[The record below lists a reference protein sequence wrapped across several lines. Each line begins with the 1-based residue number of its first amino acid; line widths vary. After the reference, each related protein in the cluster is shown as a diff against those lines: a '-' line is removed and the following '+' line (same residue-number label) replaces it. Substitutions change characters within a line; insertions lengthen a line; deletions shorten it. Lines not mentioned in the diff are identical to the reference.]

1 MSEIDTEQLRKTELD
16 ILDAIDC
23 FCKENGIKYWLDKG
37 TLLGAVRHKGY
48 IPWDD
53 DIDIG
58 LLREDYDKFAES
70 FKTDGRFKFISLS
83 NEPNIYCPY
92 GKVVD
97 TSTLLVEDNKYL
109 LSVNIDVIVYDKAP
123 GDKPLCDKMFDTRD
137 RLRTLWSLRN
147 QDNGSLPHGV
157 TGIIKKLRRAVL
169 RLKPAVYYLKKM
181 VGNAKKFSDKKTNKV
196 GNFLEYGRCVVD
208 SSVFSETIPASF
220 EGRTY
225 PIPKGYDKLLTAY
238 YGDYMKP
245 PEKAK
250 QVTHHSFVAY
260 KTEDK
265 NEIETKNLCVFE
277 YVKDLI

>member
-1 MSEIDTEQLRKTELD
+1 MSEIDVEQLRKVQLD

-23 FCKENGIKYWLDKG
+23 FCKENSIKYWLDKG

-58 LLREDYDKFAES
+58 LLREDYEKFAES

-109 LSVNIDVIVYDKAP
+109 LSVNIDVNAYDKAP

-137 RLRTLWSLRN
+137 RLRTLWNLRN
-147 QDNGSLPHGV
+147 EDNGSLPLGV
-157 TGIIKKLRRAVL
+157 KGFIKKLRRAVL
-169 RLKPAVYYLKKM
+169 RLKPADYYLKKM
-181 VGNAKKFSDKKTNKV
+181 IENAERYSTAKTSKV
-196 GNFLEYGRCVVD
+196 GNFLEYGRCVVE
-208 SSVFSETIPASF
+208 SSVFDETIPASF
-220 EGRTY
+220 EDRTY
-225 PIPKGYDKLLTAY
+225 PIPKGYDELLTAY

-250 QVTHHSFVAY
+250 QVTHHNFVAY

-265 NEIETKNLCVFE
+265 KEIDIKNLRVFE

>member
-1 MSEIDTEQLRKTELD
+1 MAQIDVDQLRKIQLD
-16 ILDAIDC
+16 ILDSIDA

-58 LLREDYDKFAES
+58 LLREDYDKFADT
-70 FKTDGRFKFISLS
+70 FGTDGRFKFISLS

-109 LSVNIDVIVYDKAP
+109 LSVNIDVNAYDKAP

-157 TGIIKKLRRAVL
+157 TGIIKKLRRAIL
-169 RLKPAVYYLKKM
+169 RLNPAVYYLKKM

-196 GNFLEYGRCVVD
+196 GNFLEYGRCVVEA
-208 SSVFSETIPASF
+208 SVFSETIPASF